1 MQKRVNSVLKHFVLI
16 CHYEEDHV
24 GELKIGRE
32 GGLGGSFQLGFVL
45 LLPPV
50 TNLFFM
56 DL

>member
-1 MQKRVNSVLKHFVLI
+1 M
-16 CHYEEDHV
+16 

-32 GGLGGSFQLGFVL
+32 GGGGQGAGGSCQLGFVL